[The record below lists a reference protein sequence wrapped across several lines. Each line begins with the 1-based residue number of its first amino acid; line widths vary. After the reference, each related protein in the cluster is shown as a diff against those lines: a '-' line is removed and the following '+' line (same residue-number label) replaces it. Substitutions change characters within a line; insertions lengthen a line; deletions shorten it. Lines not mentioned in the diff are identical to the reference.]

1 MQTNEKLI
9 QAAAIEQAY
18 ERLASIVD
26 HTPLQ
31 FNRPLSTKYHCNI
44 YLKREDMQLVRSYK
58 SRGAYNKISSLTD
71 SEKKQGVV
79 CASAGNHAQG
89 FAFSC
94 AQLQIEGKVFMPVPT
109 PKQKVA
115 AVQQFGGQYITIE
128 LTGDTF
134 DDASKA
140 ANTYC
145 TKHNK
150 VIIPPFDDLKVIE
163 GQGTVG
169 FEILKD
175 IDVAIDYIFMP
186 VGGGGLSA
194 GVGSYFKQQ
203 SPNTTLVGV
212 EPSGAPAMFIAFKND
227 RIIKLDQIDKF
238 VDGAAVQ
245 QVGSL
250 TFPICKNTLTKI
262 LLVDEGMI
270 CTLML
275 ELYNKQAMVVEPA
288 GVLSIA
294 ALDQYADKIKGK
306 NVVCIVSGGN
316 NDILR
321 TEEIK
326 ERSMLYEGLKHYFVI
341 RFPQRAGAL
350 KEFVMEVLGPQDNIS
365 RFEYTKR
372 NNRET
377 GPALVGIEL
386 QNKADYKGLLERLE
400 KHNFQY
406 ELVNDNP
413 NLFNLLVCIKTPVPL
428 SAPSPRFTSLRCGLS
443 TTIGANFQAAILRI
457 VNCDNVYSA
466 MIMQHLQ
473 NSI

>member
-1 MQTNEKLI
+1 MKNNEKLI
-9 QAAAIEQAY
+9 PAVSIEQAY
-18 ERLASIVD
+18 HKLKSIVSN
-26 HTPLQ
+26 TPLKLNQ
-31 FNRPLSTKYHCNI
+31 PLSEKYNCNI

-71 SEKKQGVV
+71 SQRQQGVV

-94 AQLQIEGKVFMPVPT
+94 AQLQIQGKVFMPVPT
-109 PKQKVA
+109 PKQKIA
-115 AVQQFGGQYITIE
+115 AVQHFGGQYISIE

-134 DDASKA
+134 DDASNA
-140 ANTYC
+140 ANAYC
-145 TKHNK
+145 AEHNK

-175 IDVAIDYIFMP
+175 AKVSIDYLFMP

-194 GVGSYFKQQ
+194 GVGSYFKQK
-203 SPNTTLVGV
+203 SPDTILVGV
-212 EPSGAPAMFIAFKND
+212 EPSGAPAMYIAFKND
-227 RIIKLDQIDKF
+227 KIIRLDKIDKF

-250 TFPICKNTLTKI
+250 TFPICRATLKEI
-262 LLVDEGMI
+262 LLVDEGKI

-294 ALDQYADKIKGK
+294 ALDQYANKIKGK

-350 KEFVMEVLGPQDNIS
+350 KEFVMHILGPQDSIS

-386 QNKADYKGLLERLE
+386 QNKSDYKGLLERLE

-413 NLFNLLVCIKTPVPL
+413 NLFNLLV
-428 SAPSPRFTSLRCGLS
+428 
-443 TTIGANFQAAILRI
+443 
-457 VNCDNVYSA
+457 
-466 MIMQHLQ
+466 
-473 NSI
+473 

>member
-1 MQTNEKLI
+1 MKSNEKLI
-9 QAAAIEQAY
+9 SAAAIEQAY
-18 ERLASIVD
+18 HKLKSIVS
-26 HTPLQ
+26 HTPLKLNQ
-31 FNRPLSTKYHCNI
+31 QLSEKYSCNL

-58 SRGAYNKISSLTD
+58 SRGAYNKISSLTN
-71 SEKKQGVV
+71 SQRQQGVV

-94 AQLQIEGKVFMPVPT
+94 AQLQIQGKVFMPVPT
-109 PKQKVA
+109 PKQKIA
-115 AVQQFGGQYITIE
+115 AVQHFGEQYITIE

-140 ANTYC
+140 ANSYC
-145 TKHNK
+145 LEHNK

-169 FEILKD
+169 FEILTD
-175 IDVAIDYIFMP
+175 TEVSIDYVFMP

-203 SPNTTLVGV
+203 SPETILVGV
-212 EPSGAPAMFIAFKND
+212 EPSGAPAMFIAFKNNK
-227 RIIKLDQIDKF
+227 IITLNEIDKF

-245 QVGSL
+245 QVGRL
-250 TFPICKNTLTKI
+250 TFPICRDALEEI
-262 LLVDEGMI
+262 LLVDEGKI

-288 GVLSIA
+288 GALSIA
-294 ALDQYADKIKGK
+294 ALDQYTNKIKGK

-350 KEFVMEVLGPQDNIS
+350 KEFVMHILGPQDSIS

-386 QNKADYKGLLERLE
+386 QSKADYKGLLERLE
-400 KHNFQY
+400 QHNFQY

-413 NLFNLLVCIKTPVPL
+413 NLFNLLV
-428 SAPSPRFTSLRCGLS
+428 
-443 TTIGANFQAAILRI
+443 
-457 VNCDNVYSA
+457 
-466 MIMQHLQ
+466 
-473 NSI
+473 